1 RLQQLVLFSY
11 GNSIL
16 KGSRDPNDSVDTSS
30 FRVKPPV
37 HDSHPK
43 LSNFDNQSL
52 AISDISRQKDGGI
65 DIPHNDKR
73 FAGFSKDCK
82 SLDAEVHRKYLYG
95 VHVASYMRRG
105 LGPDD
110 VEALYKKVHA
120 AIRADPTP
128 KKLDKP
134 VSNEHKRHNPK
145 RLTY

>member
-1 RLQQLVLFSY
+1 
-11 GNSIL
+11 
-16 KGSRDPNDSVDTSS
+16 
-30 FRVKPPV
+30 
-37 HDSHPK
+37 
-43 LSNFDNQSL
+43 
-52 AISDISRQKDGGI
+52 DGGI

-73 FAGFSKDCK
+73 FAGFSKDSK

-95 VHVASYMRRG
+95 VHVASYMRHNIKLQSLRRGTGQVQYLKRG

>member
-1 RLQQLVLFSY
+1 MIVLIPPPSESSLLFMIPIQ
-11 GNSIL
+11 NCQIL
-16 KGSRDPNDSVDTSS
+16 
-30 FRVKPPV
+30 
-37 HDSHPK
+37 
-43 LSNFDNQSL
+43 
-52 AISDISRQKDGGI
+52 IIRQKDGGI